1 MVLWSLA
8 LPCGKTRCYEV
19 MTDTLSRI
27 SVPHRQLRMNPKAI
41 TAPQMFGRIDVS
53 GDWHDGVFSSL
64 WRTAVRNAKKRNI
77 WIICDGPVDAI
88 WIENLNTV
96 LDDNKLLTL
105 ANGDRIQMTDTMK
118 CCFEVEN
125 LANASPATVSR
136 AGIIYISDVILGWK
150 PMLES
155 KLQPRQARME

>member
-1 MVLWSLA
+1 
-8 LPCGKTRCYEV
+8 
-19 MTDTLSRI
+19 
-27 SVPHRQLRMNPKAI
+27 VPHRQLRMNPKAI

-155 KLQPRQARME
+155 KLRRHDKRGWSNFALRCCNDLQPTSCRKVAGTLYAG